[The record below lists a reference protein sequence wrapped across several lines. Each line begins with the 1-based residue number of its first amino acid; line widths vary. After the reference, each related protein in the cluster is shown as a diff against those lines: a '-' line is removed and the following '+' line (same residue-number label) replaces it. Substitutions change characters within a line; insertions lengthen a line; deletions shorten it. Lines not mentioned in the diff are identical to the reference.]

1 MRIACAWLLLVGTL
15 SNWVGGFLCFEI
27 SRYIEVRHEMNAIE
41 QDIAAAVEQ
50 QIGTKS
56 AVKMLDDQPRL
67 KGDVYGDA
75 AFATE
80 IAGESVHYTLIDE
93 AQAVD
98 YKEVTQAA
106 NTSSSD
112 ENHSTLLKS
121 LFQEF
126 EIIEYS
132 FILSSAL
139 TPYISNFYFH
149 FSTASSHTS
158 ILLPPPNVG

>member
-1 MRIACAWLLLVGTL
+1 MRIACAWLLLVVTL

-27 SRYIEVRHEMNAIE
+27 SEWIELRYEMNAAE
-41 QDIAAAVEQ
+41 QKIAQVVQ
-50 QIGTKS
+50 QKIGAKS

-80 IAGESVHYTLIDE
+80 IAGESVHYTLIDGS
-93 AQAVD
+93 QSID
-98 YKEVTQAA
+98 YKEITQA
-106 NTSSSD
+106 THPSSSD
-112 ENHSTLLKS
+112 DDRSTLLKS

-126 EIIEYS
+126 EIIEPY
-132 FILSSAL
+132 FVLSSAL
-139 TPYISNFYFH
+139 PPLTSNFYFH

-158 ILLPPPNVG
+158 ILLPPPNVA